1 MQNQSLISKASFDSR
16 AFVHHI
22 DHLIKNLNINGVD
35 LVSIDHIEP
44 GVSSVVVTGNLQKTI
59 AVLERKGVT
68 KDSVFIIYLTERPNH
83 QSLTEAFG
91 KNSIFRIIEAS
102 RLQNYLVP
110 AIIEALN
117 ESSRKNNFNKLIKE
131 SRAQKEQLETLN
143 NSLEIIVKDRTQN
156 IDKSRKEEEEKLS
169 RLRTVTRFI
178 KDLSTFESLEE
189 TFLYIRKDIRK
200 IIGPCEP
207 LLLFSVSNHNFTL
220 LSFDSS
226 LIRQKELSGRLPEI
240 EFKGWANDK
249 LTMMIAKTLGRP
261 VLKPFIVNLE
271 IPSVLQLGN
280 PGAKA
285 YLLLECGQLT
295 QDNKNTTMAIENY
308 INEIHEPLSM
318 IFDRLLLESEIVK
331 SSFRWEQTFDNL
343 KDPIAIVDIEH
354 NVIRSNRMF
363 STAETGGKCF
373 NVFFDRNSP
382 CDNCPISQSQGLSL
396 AKIENN
402 EKTYQLRSYP
412 IVLSPTE
419 RPTNFVH
426 QYIDETKSRELYLKL
441 VQNEKLGAIG
451 LLAGNLAHELNNPL
465 TGIYSLAQIL
475 KSEANDET
483 LKKDL
488 QDIQN
493 ATRRSQLIIQNL
505 LEFST
510 HDTSRISSI
519 TVDDVVNKTVVFLKM
534 ALRQH
539 NYRLDLNNT
548 KLKIKVD
555 PLMFSQVVFNL
566 INNAC
571 QAMKSKGDL
580 VIRTYEQNQKVFFE
594 VQDSGEGIP
603 EQNLSKIFEPFFT
616 TKKEGAGTGLG
627 LSLSK
632 KVIEEFGGKI
642 YVESILSQGSK
653 FTVEMDGT
661 DD

>member
-1 MQNQSLISKASFDSR
+1 MQSY
-16 AFVHHI
+16 
-22 DHLIKNLNINGVD
+22 
-35 LVSIDHIEP
+35 LVPSIVE
-44 GVSSVVVTGNLQKTI
+44 
-59 AVLERKGVT
+59 A
-68 KDSVFIIYLTERPNH
+68 
-83 QSLTEAFG
+83 LTEA
-91 KNSIFRIIEAS
+91 N
-102 RLQNYLVP
+102 
-110 AIIEALN
+110 
-117 ESSRKNNFNKLIKE
+117 RKNKFNLLLKE

-143 NSLEIIVKDRTQN
+143 NSLEVIVLDRTQN
-156 IDKSRKEEEEKLS
+156 IEKSRKEEEEKLS

-189 TFLYIRKDIRK
+189 TFLYIRKDLRK
-200 IIGPCEP
+200 MIGLCEP
-207 LLLFSVSNHNFTL
+207 FLLFSVSNHNFTL
-220 LSFDSS
+220 LSFESN

-249 LTMMIAKTLGRP
+249 LTLLTAKTLGRP
-261 VLKPFIVNLE
+261 VVKPFIVNLE

-280 PGAKA
+280 PSARA

-295 QDNKNTTMAIENY
+295 QDNNQTSLAIENY

-343 KDPIAIVDIEH
+343 KDPIAIIDIEY
-354 NVIRSNRMF
+354 NIIRSNRMF
-363 STAETGGKCF
+363 SSSESNEKCHQ
-373 NVFFDRNSP
+373 VFFGNEKP
-382 CDNCPISQSQGLSL
+382 CDNCPISKSKGLSL
-396 AKIENN
+396 VKIENSQ
-402 EKTYQLRSYP
+402 KTYQLRSYP
-412 IVLSPTE
+412 IVLNPAE

-475 KSEANDET
+475 KSEATDET
-483 LKKDL
+483 LIKDL
-488 QDIQN
+488 HEIQN

-505 LEFST
+505 LEFSN
-510 HDTSRISSI
+510 HDSSKISAVTMDEI
-519 TVDDVVNKTVVFLKM
+519 VNKTVVFLKM

-539 NYRLDLNNT
+539 NYKLDLNNSR
-548 KLKIKVD
+548 LKIKVD

-580 VIRTYEQNQKVFFE
+580 LIRTWESGQQVFFE
-594 VQDSGEGIP
+594 VTDSGEGIS
-603 EQNLSKIFEPFFT
+603 EQNIIKIFEPFFT

-632 KVIEEFGGKI
+632 KVVEEFGGKI
-642 YVESILSQGSK
+642 SVVSELSKGSK
-653 FTVEMDGT
+653 FTVQMEGF
-661 DD
+661 